1 LKWILCIGQLTH
13 NACHLPFPM
22 VVYFNFPQTYGQH
35 PEKPY
40 LGNENNQTFQMVHKH
55 GSKYVELNVK

>member
-1 LKWILCIGQLTH
+1 
-13 NACHLPFPM
+13 M

>member
-1 LKWILCIGQLTH
+1 
-13 NACHLPFPM
+13 M
-22 VVYFNFPQTYGQH
+22 VVYFNFNFPQTYGQH

-55 GSKYVELNVK
+55 GSKYVELHVK